1 MGEEG
6 ENIKTKENPNSN
18 DDSESKC
25 SMKLLEPDHPEQDA
39 DNANDR
45 IPTPKTLK
53 SSPQEAAPREESVS
67 VFDIKKKML
76 DNWSKSRKDLS
87 PESESEYQHK
97 KIRKASHE
105 KYGYKDPE
113 PLRSISDDET

>member
-1 MGEEG
+1 MGEG
-6 ENIKTKENPNSN
+6 EEENVKAKEIPISN
-18 DDSESKC
+18 DNSEFKC
-25 SMKLLEPDHPEQDA
+25 SMKLLEPDQNS

-45 IPTPKTLK
+45 IAPPKTLNN
-53 SSPQEAAPREESVS
+53 SVPEAVPQVPGEECVS

-87 PESESEYQHK
+87 AESESEYQHK

-105 KYGYKDPE
+105 KH
-113 PLRSISDDET
+113 